1 MDSKRLLI
9 LVVAVII
16 VAGAVWYLAP
26 MGGTESTATA
36 PEASAPA
43 ATTPASA
50 PAETTPAA
58 TPETPATTT
67 P

>member
-1 MDSKRLLI
+1 MDRRLLI
-9 LVVAVII
+9 LIAAVII
-16 VAGAVWYLAP
+16 AGVVWYLVSMP
-26 MGGTESTATA
+26 GTEPTAAT

-43 ATTPASA
+43 ATAPASA
-50 PAETTPAA
+50 PEATTPAT